1 MDRVI
6 ENKRWIKKKYIPY
19 LVGGALALIL
29 VIWLIFGNHL
39 STLKVDKRLLTIEP
53 AQQGQFND
61 YVRVNGQVQ
70 PVTTIQLSPL
80 ESGMVEEKLV
90 EEGAMVHKGQVI
102 VRLSNSSLSIAILQ
116 SEADLAEKDN
126 FLRNTMVSM
135 EQQKLDLQKE
145 RLSLNIDVQ
154 RKERKYRQNERLY
167 KEKLIAREDY
177 LQAKEDY
184 ELALETRHVVQERQ
198 KQDSIYR
205 TTQIESL
212 EENLQSMRQNMM
224 LIRQRMDN
232 LNVKSPIDGQLGT
245 LDAELGQS
253 VSNTVK
259 IGQINDL
266 SDYKIEALIDE
277 HYIDRVRSGL
287 PASFE
292 RQDARYDLVVSKVYP
307 DVKEGQFKT
316 DFTFTSKRPDNIR
329 TGQTYYINLE
339 LGQPSDAILIP
350 RGAFY
355 QKTGGNWIYVVT
367 EDGSRAYRR
376 TIRIGRQN
384 PQYYEVVEGLQAGE
398 KVIVSG
404 YDTFGDNEMLVLT

>member
-19 LVGGALALIL
+19 LAGGALALIL

-245 LDAELGQS
+245 LDAELGADNAFQS
-253 VSNTVK
+253 RYRT
-259 IGQINDL
+259 
-266 SDYKIEALIDE
+266 
-277 HYIDRVRSGL
+277 
-287 PASFE
+287 
-292 RQDARYDLVVSKVYP
+292 RQHP
-307 DVKEGQFKT
+307 H
-316 DFTFTSKRPDNIR
+316 RPD
-329 TGQTYYINLE
+329 L
-339 LGQPSDAILIP
+339 LH
-350 RGAFY
+350 
-355 QKTGGNWIYVVT
+355 
-367 EDGSRAYRR
+367 
-376 TIRIGRQN
+376 
-384 PQYYEVVEGLQAGE
+384 
-398 KVIVSG
+398 
-404 YDTFGDNEMLVLT
+404 

>member
-266 SDYKIEALIDE
+266 SDYISTACAADCP
-277 HYIDRVRSGL
+277 HRSNGRMPGTTWSSARCTPMSRKVSSKPTSPLLRNVPTTSAPARPTTLTSSSVNL
-287 PASFE
+287 PT
-292 RQDARYDLVVSKVYP
+292 
-307 DVKEGQFKT
+307 QF
-316 DFTFTSKRPDNIR
+316 
-329 TGQTYYINLE
+329 
-339 LGQPSDAILIP
+339 
-350 RGAFY
+350 
-355 QKTGGNWIYVVT
+355 
-367 EDGSRAYRR
+367 
-376 TIRIGRQN
+376 
-384 PQYYEVVEGLQAGE
+384 
-398 KVIVSG
+398 
-404 YDTFGDNEMLVLT
+404 

>member
-19 LVGGALALIL
+19 LAGGALALIL

-355 QKTGGNWIYVVT
+355 QKTGGNWI
-367 EDGSRAYRR
+367 
-376 TIRIGRQN
+376 
-384 PQYYEVVEGLQAGE
+384 
-398 KVIVSG
+398 
-404 YDTFGDNEMLVLT
+404 

>member
-19 LVGGALALIL
+19 LAGGALALIL

-212 EENLQSMRQNMM
+212 E
-224 LIRQRMDN
+224 DN

-404 YDTFGDNEMLVLT
+404 YDTFGDNEMLVLK

>member
-1 MDRVI
+1 
-6 ENKRWIKKKYIPY
+6 
-19 LVGGALALIL
+19 
-29 VIWLIFGNHL
+29 
-39 STLKVDKRLLTIEP
+39 
-53 AQQGQFND
+53 
-61 YVRVNGQVQ
+61 
-70 PVTTIQLSPL
+70 
-80 ESGMVEEKLV
+80 
-90 EEGAMVHKGQVI
+90 
-102 VRLSNSSLSIAILQ
+102 
-116 SEADLAEKDN
+116 
-126 FLRNTMVSM
+126 MVSM

-177 LQAKEDY
+177 LQAKEGY

-253 VSNTVK
+253 SFQYGQDRSDQRP
-259 IGQINDL
+259 IGLQDR
-266 SDYKIEALIDE
+266 ALIDE
-277 HYIDRVRSGL
+277 HYIDRVRSDCRIVRTAGC
-287 PASFE
+287 
-292 RQDARYDLVVSKVYP
+292 RYDLVVSKVYP

-367 EDGSRAYRR
+367 EDGSRHTAARS
-376 TIRIGRQN
+376 
-384 PQYYEVVEGLQAGE
+384 
-398 KVIVSG
+398 VSG
-404 YDTFGDNEMLVLT
+404 VKIRNITKWSKDFRLARK

>member
-1 MDRVI
+1 
-6 ENKRWIKKKYIPY
+6 
-19 LVGGALALIL
+19 
-29 VIWLIFGNHL
+29 
-39 STLKVDKRLLTIEP
+39 
-53 AQQGQFND
+53 
-61 YVRVNGQVQ
+61 
-70 PVTTIQLSPL
+70 
-80 ESGMVEEKLV
+80 
-90 EEGAMVHKGQVI
+90 
-102 VRLSNSSLSIAILQ
+102 
-116 SEADLAEKDN
+116 
-126 FLRNTMVSM
+126 MVSM

-350 RGAFY
+350 ARR
-355 QKTGGNWIYVVT
+355 VLS
-367 EDGSRAYRR
+367 EDGRQLDLCGNRRRQPGIPPHDPYRASKSAILRSGRR
-376 TIRIGRQN
+376 TSGWRESDRIGLRHFRRQRN
-384 PQYYEVVEGLQAGE
+384 AGAEIAHREALVAGAADRLRQREYIFGAQDKTHPTRIKHDTTTTTATKHYYSPY
-398 KVIVSG
+398 I
-404 YDTFGDNEMLVLT
+404 

>member
-135 EQQKLDLQKE
+135 EQQKLDL
-145 RLSLNIDVQ
+145 
-154 RKERKYRQNERLY
+154 QNERLY

-404 YDTFGDNEMLVLT
+404 YDTFGDNEMLVLK

>member
-1 MDRVI
+1 MLFFI
-6 ENKRWIKKKYIPY
+6 
-19 LVGGALALIL
+19 ALNIL
-29 VIWLIFGNHL
+29 V
-39 STLKVDKRLLTIEP
+39 V
-53 AQQGQFND
+53 
-61 YVRVNGQVQ
+61 
-70 PVTTIQLSPL
+70 
-80 ESGMVEEKLV
+80 
-90 EEGAMVHKGQVI
+90 
-102 VRLSNSSLSIAILQ
+102 
-116 SEADLAEKDN
+116 
-126 FLRNTMVSM
+126 FL
-135 EQQKLDLQKE
+135 
-145 RLSLNIDVQ
+145 
-154 RKERKYRQNERLY
+154 
-167 KEKLIAREDY
+167 
-177 LQAKEDY
+177 
-184 ELALETRHVVQERQ
+184 
-198 KQDSIYR
+198 
-205 TTQIESL
+205 
-212 EENLQSMRQNMM
+212 
-224 LIRQRMDN
+224 
-232 LNVKSPIDGQLGT
+232 
-245 LDAELGQS
+245 
-253 VSNTVK
+253 NTVK

-404 YDTFGDNEMLVLT
+404 YDTFGDNEMLVLK

>member
-19 LVGGALALIL
+19 LAGGALALIL

-154 RKERKYRQNERLY
+154 RKERKYRQN
-167 KEKLIAREDY
+167 
-177 LQAKEDY
+177 EDY

-404 YDTFGDNEMLVLT
+404 YDTFGDNEMLVLK

>member
-19 LVGGALALIL
+19 LAGGALALIL

-154 RKERKYRQNERLY
+154 RKERK
-167 KEKLIAREDY
+167 
-177 LQAKEDY
+177 
-184 ELALETRHVVQERQ
+184 
-198 KQDSIYR
+198 
-205 TTQIESL
+205 
-212 EENLQSMRQNMM
+212 
-224 LIRQRMDN
+224 
-232 LNVKSPIDGQLGT
+232 
-245 LDAELGQS
+245 
-253 VSNTVK
+253 
-259 IGQINDL
+259 
-266 SDYKIEALIDE
+266 
-277 HYIDRVRSGL
+277 
-287 PASFE
+287 
-292 RQDARYDLVVSKVYP
+292 
-307 DVKEGQFKT
+307 
-316 DFTFTSKRPDNIR
+316 
-329 TGQTYYINLE
+329 
-339 LGQPSDAILIP
+339 
-350 RGAFY
+350 
-355 QKTGGNWIYVVT
+355 
-367 EDGSRAYRR
+367 
-376 TIRIGRQN
+376 
-384 PQYYEVVEGLQAGE
+384 
-398 KVIVSG
+398 
-404 YDTFGDNEMLVLT
+404 